1 MQEIFR
7 EILLQGVIRIK
18 LDHLVCLSRFIRSNR
33 MKILVALTAFLL
45 VLGFN
50 LKSVAEEAHKEEA
63 VSCSKEDAGK
73 DCSTE
78 GHTADASHGSHG
90 DAGHGKKAGYGANY
104 DWSHKRQEQVAA
116 IFPEKQAIA
125 SKKVVPAK
133 VKLESP
139 KFLAKVSGDTV
150 KLEWTASEG
159 AKAYHVQVS
168 KDAGFNNR
176 SMYVAED
183 KFVSGT
189 SFEVKGLEA
198 GIKYFW
204 RVAATNNEQEPMFTK
219 SAFAFSEFEVK

>member
-1 MQEIFR
+1 
-7 EILLQGVIRIK
+7 
-18 LDHLVCLSRFIRSNR
+18 
-33 MKILVALTAFLL
+33 MKILVALTTFLL

-50 LKSVAEEAHKEEA
+50 LKSVAEEAHKAEDA

-73 DCSTE
+73 DCATE
-78 GHTADASHGSHG
+78 GHAAE
-90 DAGHGKKAGYGANY
+90 AGHGAHGSAETHAGKKPGYGANY

-116 IFPEKQAIA
+116 IFPEKKTDQTK
-125 SKKVVPAK
+125 STHLAK

-139 KFLAKVSGDTV
+139 KFLAKVSGESV
-150 KLEWTASEG
+150 KLEWAPSEG
-159 AKAYHVQVS
+159 AKTYHVQVS

-183 KFVSGT
+183 KFVTGT

-198 GIKYFW
+198 GVKYFW
-204 RVAATNNEQEPMFTK
+204 RVAASNNEQESMYTK

>member
-1 MQEIFR
+1 
-7 EILLQGVIRIK
+7 
-18 LDHLVCLSRFIRSNR
+18 
-33 MKILVALTAFLL
+33 MKILVALAAFLL

-50 LKSVAEEAHKEEA
+50 LKSVAEDAHKA
-63 VSCSKEDAGK
+63 DAASCSKEEAGK
-73 DCSTE
+73 DCAAE
-78 GHTADASHGSHG
+78 GHAADAAHGAHAE
-90 DAGHGKKAGYGANY
+90 AGHEKKAGYGANY

-116 IFPEKQAIA
+116 IFPEKQADA

-139 KFLAKVSGDTV
+139 KFLAKVSGEAV
-150 KLEWTASEG
+150 KLEWAASEG
-159 AKAYHVQVS
+159 AKTYHVQVS

-183 KFVSGT
+183 KFVTGT

-198 GIKYFW
+198 GVKYFW
-204 RVAATNNEQEPMFTK
+204 RVAAVNGDQESYFTK